1 MHAAIKANMVKELEG
16 LEMKIE
22 VDKNRGMSDI
32 LLISS
37 SGAM

>member
-1 MHAAIKANMVKELEG
+1 MHAAIKANTFKEFEG
-16 LEMKIE
+16 LEIKIE
-22 VDKNRGMSDI
+22 VDKNRGMPGI